1 MTTGTT
7 PLTESMMEIDGK
19 QIALEDEGSGDAVL
33 MVHGLGGTSN
43 TWFAQTAM
51 LARLFRVLRPDLE
64 GSGRSP
70 ATGPLSIAGF
80 ARDMLR
86 ILDALKIDRAHLV
99 GHSMGTM
106 VCQALAAEHPDRVK
120 SLALLGPIVALP
132 EAGIKGVHD
141 RAALARKDGMQPIA
155 NILVGVAISAASRT
169 GNPAVAAF
177 LRESVMRQD
186 AEGYA
191 RTCEAL
197 AGGKAA
203 HLASVRCRTLLIT
216 GDEDMVGPPR
226 AVVDMS
232 SKLGGPVEYHVLTGC
247 GHWAPLEKA
256 ELVNNLLLRHL
267 LAGTAA

>member
-1 MTTGTT
+1 MDI
-7 PLTESMMEIDGK
+7 EGK
-19 QIALEDEGSGDAVL
+19 SIALEDEGSGDAVL

-43 TWFAQTAM
+43 TWHAQTGA

-70 ATGPLSIAGF
+70 ATGALSIAGF

-86 ILDALKIDRAHLV
+86 LLDKLGIERAHVV

-106 VCQALAAEHPDRVK
+106 VCQALAAQHPERVR
-120 SLALLGPIVALP
+120 SLALLGPIVSLP
-132 EAGIKGVHD
+132 EPGVKAVRD
-141 RAALARKDGMQPIA
+141 RAALARNDGMQPIA
-155 NILVGVAISAASRT
+155 NTLVGVAIGAASRT

-197 AGGKAA
+197 AGGAA
-203 HLASVRCRTLLIT
+203 ADLAAIRCPTLLVT

-226 AVVDMS
+226 VVVDMA
-232 SKLGGPVEYHVLTGC
+232 KRLGGPVEQQILSGC

-256 ELVNNLLLRHL
+256 EIVTNLLLRHL
-267 LAGTAA
+267 LIGAAA

>member
-1 MTTGTT
+1 MD
-7 PLTESMMEIDGK
+7 IAGK
-19 QIALEDEGSGDAVL
+19 SIALEDEGSGAVVL

-43 TWFAQTAM
+43 TWHAQVSS
-51 LARLFRVLRPDLE
+51 LSRHFRVLRPDLE

-70 ATGPLSIAGF
+70 ATGPLSIEGF
-80 ARDMLR
+80 AHDMQR
-86 ILDALKIDRAHLV
+86 VLDQLGIQRAHVV

-106 VCQALAAEHPDRVK
+106 VCQALAVKHPQRVA
-120 SLALLGPIVALP
+120 SLALLGPIVSLP
-132 EAGIKGVHD
+132 EAGAKAVHD
-141 RAALARKDGMQPIA
+141 RAALARKEGMQPIA
-155 NILVGVAISAASRT
+155 NTLVGVAIGAASRA

-197 AGGKAA
+197 AGGSAA
-203 HLASVRCRTLLIT
+203 DLAAIRCPTLLIT

-226 AVVDMS
+226 TVVDMA
-232 SKLGGPVEYHVLTGC
+232 KRLGGPVEAQILSGC

-256 ELVNNLLLRHL
+256 ETVTNLLLRHL
-267 LAGTAA
+267 LIGAAA